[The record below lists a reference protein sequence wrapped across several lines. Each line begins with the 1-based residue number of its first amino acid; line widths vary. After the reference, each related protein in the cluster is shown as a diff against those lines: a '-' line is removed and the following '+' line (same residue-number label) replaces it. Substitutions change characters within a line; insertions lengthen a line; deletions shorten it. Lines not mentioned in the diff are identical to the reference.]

1 MSTVS
6 TKTPR
11 ADVDEKDK
19 PIIELMLDHY
29 DRYKRRRWVFER
41 EWYRNVLFYIG
52 QQWIIYEEGARRW
65 RVRNIPHWIPTPVT
79 NRLAATVNVIRSSV
93 AQVTPAFEAVP
104 TQEDERSVLT
114 ANAADKYLDVIMVE
128 SGFRGARRRMA
139 SWITLTGNGFLLTE
153 FDTGPDTGTA
163 FVPGVECTNCG
174 ALMKPQEIPEDM
186 KCPKCGS
193 NELTES
199 AASGVNV
206 PQGRIRVTAR
216 SPFEI
221 YVDNNIPELD
231 DQTAVLIVEQRGLDG
246 VKWAYGEKAK
256 DVEPDNLSDQSL
268 NYLSSLAY
276 MTGSGGGY
284 AGGRGGEDSQET
296 VTLFRLYLKTSEEY
310 PEGAYIVMSGDQ
322 RILEQVEPYPFRFK
336 TTQRPF
342 FPLTHVRYDDV
353 PGRFWAKTPVDDLIP
368 KQRQRNEVESL
379 YQTILMKCANPIWL
393 IPTSSNPSPITGD
406 PSLVRYTPVG
416 GQKPERVQGVEAPN
430 SVVAF
435 IQMIDQDFEE
445 IANTFAVMKGK
456 QPGSVR
462 AASAIQMLVER
473 GFGRY
478 GSVFDNMEE
487 AYQQWGVVALEIW
500 RQKAVFPRVQ
510 AIAKE
515 AGAWQFMEFL
525 GADIGDVDIRV
536 EAGSTRP
543 KSAAGRQM
551 LLNQLFQWGL
561 LNGQDPEQKLRIFEE
576 MGATNFLSGAEGD
589 VKVVAE
595 ENQKFM
601 RWAQETMNQINTLG
615 ENAPPPEVLYP
626 MILQSFPLKGNPV
639 IDHHPT
645 HAVHHRRFALSEAFR
660 SLPDVLQQLFT
671 QHLVTAHLPYLLQ
684 EAQTGL
690 GMTGLMTGM
699 LPPSPGQEKA
709 GQSAGKGSPAQ
720 GGGPGGSV
728 GPFGSSKGGQE

>member
-11 ADVDEKDK
+11 AELSEPEKS
-19 PIIELMLDHY
+19 IVELVLDHY

-65 RVRNIPHWIPTPVT
+65 RVRNIPHWIPTPTT
-79 NRLAATVNVIRSSV
+79 NRLASTVNVIRSSV

-114 ANAADKYLDVIMVE
+114 ANAADKYLDIIMGE

-163 FVPGVECTNCG
+163 FIPGLECTACG
-174 ALMKPQEIPEDM
+174 ALIKPQDIPETM
-186 KCPKCGS
+186 MCPTCGS
-193 NELTES
+193 KDLVENKEAGTT
-199 AASGVNV
+199 V
-206 PQGRIRVTAR
+206 PQGRLRVTAK
-216 SPFEI
+216 SPFEV
-221 YVDNNIPELD
+221 YVDSNIVELE
-231 DQTAVLIVEQRGLDG
+231 DQTSILLVEQRGLDS
-246 VKWAYGEKAK
+246 VKRTYGEKAE
-256 DVEPDNLSDQSL
+256 DVEADNLSDQSL
-268 NYLSSLAY
+268 NYLSSLAH
-276 MTGSGGGY
+276 MTGSGGGF
-284 AGGRGGEDSQET
+284 AGRGGEDSQEL
-296 VTLFRLYLKTSEEY
+296 VTLFRLYLKTSADY
-310 PEGAYIVMSGDQ
+310 PDGAYIVMTGDQ
-322 RILEQVEPYPFRFK
+322 RILEAIQPYPFRFK

-353 PGRFWAKTPVDDLIP
+353 PGRFWAKTPVDDLVS

-379 YQTILMKCANPIWL
+379 YQTILMRCANPVWL

-406 PSLVRYTPVG
+406 PGLALKYTPVG
-416 GQKPERVQGVEAPN
+416 GMKPERLQGLDAPN

-435 IQMIDQDFEE
+435 LAMIDQDFEE

-551 LLNQLFQWGL
+551 LLNQMFQWGL

-576 MGATNFLSGAEGD
+576 MGATNFLSGAQGD

-595 ENQKFM
+595 ENQKFI
-601 RWAQETMNQINTLG
+601 RWAQDTVNQINTLG
-615 ENAPPPEVLYP
+615 ENAPPPEILYP
-626 MILQSFPLKGNPV
+626 MIAQSFPIKGNPV

-660 SLPDVLQQLFT
+660 SLPDVLQQFFI
-671 QHLVTAHLPYLLQ
+671 QHIVTAHLPYLLA

-699 LPPSPGQEKA
+699 LPASPAQGKA
-709 GQSAGKGSPAQ
+709 GQNASKGSPAQ

>member
-1 MSTVS
+1 MSHTPL
-6 TKTPR
+6 KTERTDASPN
-11 ADVDEKDK
+11 ELK
-19 PIIELMLDHY
+19 IIDLVLDYY

-41 EWYRNVLFYIG
+41 DWYRNILFYIG
-52 QQWIIYEEGARRW
+52 QQWVIYEEGSRRW

-114 ANAADKYLDVIMVE
+114 ANAADKYLDIIMGE

-153 FDTGPDTGTA
+153 FDTSPDTGMA
-163 FVPGVECTNCG
+163 FVPGEQCVDCG
-174 ALMKPQEIPEDM
+174 NQMKPQDIPEDM
-186 KCPKCGS
+186 TCPKCGS
-193 NELTES
+193 KNLEES
-199 AASGVNV
+199 KDAGVSI
-206 PQGRIRVTAR
+206 PQGRLRVLSK
-216 SPFEI
+216 SPFEV
-221 YVDNNIPELD
+221 YVDNNIQELD
-231 DQTAVLIVEQRGLDG
+231 DQTAVLVVEQHSLDE
-246 VKWAYGEKAK
+246 VKRTYGDAAK
-256 DVEPDNLSDQSL
+256 DVSADNLSDQSI

-276 MTGSGGGY
+276 MTGSGGSG
-284 AGGRGGEDSQET
+284 AITRGGEDSAQL
-296 VTLFRLYLKTSEEY
+296 VTLFRLYLKTTADFPDGMY
-310 PEGAYIVMSGDQ
+310 VVMSGDQ
-322 RILEQVEPYPFRFK
+322 HILENKAPYPFRFK

-379 YQTILMKCANPIWL
+379 YQTILMRCANPVWL

-406 PSLVRYTPVG
+406 PGLALKYTPVG
-416 GQKPERVQGVEAPN
+416 GLKPERLQGVDAPN

-487 AYQQWGVVALEIW
+487 AYQQWGVVALELW

-576 MGATNFLSGAEGD
+576 MGATSFLSGAEGD

-595 ENQKFM
+595 ENQKFLK
-601 RWAQETMNQINTLG
+601 WAQDTMKQIDSAGGDL
-615 ENAPPPEVLYP
+615 PPAELLLP
-626 MILQSFPLKGNPV
+626 MIMQSSPLKGNPV

-645 HAVHHRRFALSEAFR
+645 HAVHHRRFALGEAFR
-660 SLPDVLQQLFT
+660 ALPDVLQQIFV

-690 GMTGLMTGM
+690 GMTGLMAGM
-699 LPPSPGQEKA
+699 LPPPPGQA